1 LNHHDPMGPVVTC
14 KVDIDMA
21 DQYLTGACSAAT
33 LNPSIASCIQRNPP
47 PPSRAETL
55 QGDTDVSIEFIG
67 MIQTRKVSE
76 TLEGLVEA
84 EPDVL
89 T

>member
-1 LNHHDPMGPVVTC
+1 
-14 KVDIDMA
+14 
-21 DQYLTGACSAAT
+21 
-33 LNPSIASCIQRNPP
+33 
-47 PPSRAETL
+47 
-55 QGDTDVSIEFIG
+55 VSIEFIG